1 MVSAGVEL
9 VAGVRIDP
17 GLGPIILVGFG
28 GVLVELLRD
37 SAIELAP
44 VNVDEATGMLR
55 KLRGAAL
62 LDGFRGSAKVNVAGL
77 AGIIVR
83 LSEFAA
89 DQQGNI
95 LEADINPIICA
106 GDEMTAVDALIV
118 RRPR

>member
-1 MVSAGVEL
+1 MVPAGLKL

-17 GLGPIILVGFG
+17 GFGPLILVGLG

-37 SAIELAP
+37 SVVGIAP
-44 VNVDEATGMLR
+44 VNVDEATRMLH

-62 LDGFRGSAKVNVAGL
+62 LDGFRGGARVNVARL
-77 AGIIVR
+77 ADIIAR

-89 DQQGNI
+89 DQQRNV
-95 LEADINPIICA
+95 LEVDINPIICA